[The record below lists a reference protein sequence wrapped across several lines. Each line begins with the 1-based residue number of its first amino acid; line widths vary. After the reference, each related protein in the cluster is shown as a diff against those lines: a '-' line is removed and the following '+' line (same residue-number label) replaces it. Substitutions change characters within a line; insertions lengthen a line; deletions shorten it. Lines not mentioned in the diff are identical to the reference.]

1 MCVILC
7 AIPKVE
13 AWLDL
18 PAAIDY
24 RNALQLTAM
33 VDIGDAQL
41 DEVCGCSDVDESKL
55 PRVMKRSAWLQVYF
69 QRLTERQRVRE
80 LLASDDLP
88 EDRHHSLDA
97 IANAW
102 GRLLAVLNWRSLWIL
117 LRSHGWCYTGLARR
131 Q

>member
-24 RNALQLTAM
+24 RNALQLAAV
-33 VDIGDAQL
+33 VDIGDAHL

-69 QRLTERQRVRE
+69 QRLTEQQRIRA
-80 LLASDDLP
+80 LLASDSLP
-88 EDRHHSLDA
+88 EERHHAFDA
-97 IANAW
+97 ITNAW
-102 GRLLAVLNWRSLWIL
+102 RRLVAVIRWRCGIL
-117 LRSHGWCYTGLARR
+117 LRSRWWRGPRLSGR

>member
-24 RNALQLTAM
+24 RNALQLTAV
-33 VDIGDAQL
+33 VDLGDARL
-41 DEVCGCSDVDESKL
+41 DEMCRFSVVDESKR
-55 PRVMKRSAWLQVYF
+55 PRVMKRSAWLQIYF
-69 QRLTERQRVRE
+69 QRLIERQRIRA
-80 LLASDDLP
+80 LLASDSLP
-88 EDRHHSLDA
+88 EDRHHAFDA
-97 IANAW
+97 ITNAW
-102 GRLLAVLNWRSLWIL
+102 RRLAAVIRWRCGIL
-117 LRSHGWCYTGLARR
+117 LRSRWWRGSRLSGR